1 MSDELL
7 SMIQRAEQWDG
18 DAVLATVVDVAG
30 STYRQPGAMML
41 ITPDTQRIGTISGGC
56 LERDLCRA
64 AFELTRTGA
73 RLVTFDTRADR
84 LHPNGRY
91 DIGCSGLVHV
101 LLERVRSELVES
113 WKRITID
120 RQPLRSAVVYRSDGD
135 QMPPVG
141 TRWIID
147 ADTPPKQSALPTAA
161 VGSESVA
168 VVDAAVAEQQV
179 IGERIAEA
187 LEELTD
193 ELTACSTR
201 LSLGDQDCD
210 LFLHHARPARELV
223 IIGGGDDAMPLVA
236 VAKTLGWYVTIADR
250 RPAAVAADRFPQA
263 DRRLIVQ
270 GSRLSES
277 ISTSPTTAVVLMTHH
292 FETDLGLL
300 PRLCQDTSGYLGI
313 LGPKRRTG
321 NVIRHLHAAGQLPA
335 ADRMQRIKTPIGLD
349 LGGSTPAEIAV
360 AIIAEIIAHDHARS
374 GRPLSERN
382 EPIHEPPHHRLIDL
396 TNRTGAANRTDAA
409 KAR

>member
-7 SMIQRAEQWDG
+7 RMIDRFEHWDG

-41 ITPDTQRIGTISGGC
+41 ITPDAQRIGTISGGC

-84 LHPNGRY
+84 LHPHGRY

-101 LLERVRSELVES
+101 LLERVRSGLVES
-113 WKRITID
+113 WKRIAID
-120 RQPLRSAVVYRSDGD
+120 RQPLRSAVVYRSNGD

-141 TRWIID
+141 ARWIIGAD
-147 ADTPPKQSALPTAA
+147 ALPRQSARLDVTS
-161 VGSESVA
+161 GSGKV
-168 VVDAAVAEQQV
+168 AAVAEQQA
-179 IGERIAEA
+179 IGQRIAEA
-187 LEELTD
+187 MQELTG
-193 ELTACSTR
+193 ELTASSTR

-236 VAKTLGWYVTIADR
+236 MAKTLGWYVTIADR
-250 RPAAVAADRFPQA
+250 RPAAVAAERFPQA
-263 DRRLIVQ
+263 DHRMIVQ
-270 GSRLSES
+270 GTRLSEP

-292 FETDLGLL
+292 FETDRNLL
-300 PRLCQDTSGYLGI
+300 PRLCQDTCGYVGI
-313 LGPKRRTG
+313 LWPKRRTG
-321 NVIRHLHAAGQLPA
+321 NLIRYLHAAGRLPA
-335 ADRMQRIKTPIGLD
+335 ADRIQRIKTPAGLD

-360 AIIAEIIAHDHARS
+360 AIVAEIIAHDHARS
-374 GRPLSERN
+374 GRPLSERS
-382 EPIHEPPHHRLIDL
+382 EPIHDPPHHRLIEL
-396 TNRTGAANRTDAA
+396 TDTMDAPNRKNAA
-409 KAR
+409 KAPR